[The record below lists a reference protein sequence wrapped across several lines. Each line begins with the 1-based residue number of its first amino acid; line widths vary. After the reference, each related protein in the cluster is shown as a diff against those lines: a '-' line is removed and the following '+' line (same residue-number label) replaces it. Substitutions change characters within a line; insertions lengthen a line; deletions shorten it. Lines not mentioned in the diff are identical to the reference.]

1 MGSHTTTQHIS
12 DKMDP
17 VRWSA
22 LSSPPQKNPSA
33 FTTETNDDLDYC
45 DFSLL
50 GINFAQRALASLR
63 GRRSKHMNR
72 RYMLVLVSLIGLPL
86 GLRLNEQEEKTW

>member
-1 MGSHTTTQHIS
+1 MVCTIE
-12 DKMDP
+12 
-17 VRWSA
+17 
-22 LSSPPQKNPSA
+22 PPQKNPSA